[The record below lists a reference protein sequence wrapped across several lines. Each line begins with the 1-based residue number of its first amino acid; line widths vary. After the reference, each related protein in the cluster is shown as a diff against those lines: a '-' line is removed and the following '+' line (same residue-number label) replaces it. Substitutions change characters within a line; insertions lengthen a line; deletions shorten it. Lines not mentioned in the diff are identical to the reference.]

1 MSYDTLRRQFLSYK
15 AHHRQVTLKCVQ
27 QLKLH
32 ICTDI
37 PNKRLIRKHTMIH
50 SVQILKNLVPTTTTY
65 SVTVFLLLLLLFLKL
80 YSKTEVIICQ
90 SNLKKEKEKKPFIK
104 TPGRGISAFHNL
116 YFSFLPQHLCTII
129 ALNRQI
135 FISQN
140 REFWQCIARHKE
152 NCGLDQFITPCLCPP
167 PPPQL
172 YLGMEGHVNS
182 NTDKPQNMHL
192 SMAGITQKVKVGTG

>member
-1 MSYDTLRRQFLSYK
+1 MSWTSILFRIRAENFHVLFTFQYLPQLSPLHTHRLRVDYLPQIRDPLQVSYDTLRRQFLSYK

-140 REFWQCIARHKE
+140 REF
-152 NCGLDQFITPCLCPP
+152 
-167 PPPQL
+167 
-172 YLGMEGHVNS
+172 
-182 NTDKPQNMHL
+182 
-192 SMAGITQKVKVGTG
+192 